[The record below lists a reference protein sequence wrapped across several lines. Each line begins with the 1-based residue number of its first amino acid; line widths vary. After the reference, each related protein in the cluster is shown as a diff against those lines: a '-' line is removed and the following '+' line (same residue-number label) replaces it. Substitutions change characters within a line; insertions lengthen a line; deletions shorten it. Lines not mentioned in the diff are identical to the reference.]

1 MVVLVW
7 RFLQKIYPIVK
18 SSIKVKV
25 DVKRSV
31 NFSNYGF
38 IINFSLDNFRV
49 VRENYNLIN
58 SNTIEISQKTAKAL
72 EISSGSEVRI
82 NIENV

>member
-1 MVVLVW
+1 MEVLA
-7 RFLQKIYPIVK
+7 KNIPIVK

>member
-1 MVVLVW
+1 MEVLA
-7 RFLQKIYPIVK
+7 KNIPIVK

-38 IINFSLDNFRV
+38 IINFSLNNYRV

-58 SNTIEISQKTAKAL
+58 SNAIEISQKTAKVL
-72 EISSGSEVRI
+72 EISSGDEVRI